1 MAKPPADAPARIFYG
16 YWVVL
21 ALSLIVLL
29 SMGIRFAIGPFL
41 KPVSAELGIDRG
53 TFSLVISLSL
63 FLYGAFMPLVG
74 RVVDRFGSRVVCSV
88 GAVIMAASL
97 VATARMTTLW
107 EFYLYYA
114 VVGSLGLAATGH
126 VMGSVALARWF
137 VRRRGLAMSTLGAA
151 GMAGMALVVPVAMWC
166 ILRYGWR
173 ATFVILGV
181 GSLAI
186 MLPLTLWVLR
196 DGPESMGLE
205 PDGDAAPA
213 PAVATRIIER
223 TAIGERT
230 SIGDALRVPS
240 FWLLSVGLFNCG
252 FSMSLLSAHGVPM
265 LTDHGF
271 DPMTASSAI
280 GFLGLTAIGG
290 GLLLGLISDRWGR
303 TPVLA
308 SVYVLRLFA
317 FGMLFFVRDPV
328 LLLVVAAI
336 GGVGMSGSL
345 AMTSAL
351 TGDIFG
357 RYSVGSIFGL
367 IFLFHQTGAALGSWL
382 GGTLFDLTGGYGA
395 AFSVAGALLLIA
407 AGLSITINEAARPAG
422 RAMTLPGRREPH
434 PVAGGR

>member
-1 MAKPPADAPARIFYG
+1 YHFVMLRTPADAPARIFYG

-88 GAVIMAASL
+88 GAVVMAASL

-213 PAVATRIIER
+213 PAVATRTIER
-223 TAIGERT
+223 TA
-230 SIGDALRVPS
+230 IGDALRVPS

-271 DPMTASSAI
+271 HPMTASSAI
-280 GFLGLTAIGG
+280 GFLGMTAIGG
-290 GLLLGLISDRWGR
+290 GLMLGLISDRWGR

-308 SVYVLRLFA
+308 AVYVLRLIA
-317 FGMLFFVRDPV
+317 FGMLFVVRDPV
-328 LLLVVAAI
+328 LLLMVAAI
-336 GGVGMSGSL
+336 GGVGMSGTL

-367 IFLFHQTGAALGSWL
+367 IFLSHQTGAALGSWL

-395 AFSVAGALLLIA
+395 VFSVAGALLLIA